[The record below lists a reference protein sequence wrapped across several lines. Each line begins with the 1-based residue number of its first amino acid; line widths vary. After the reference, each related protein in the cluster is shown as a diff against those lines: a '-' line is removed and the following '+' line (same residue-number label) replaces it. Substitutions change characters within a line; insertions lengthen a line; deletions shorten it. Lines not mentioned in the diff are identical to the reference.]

1 MLEEMENTLTDKI
14 ESGSSA
20 PDLFT
25 FNSITGAYGSSGQ
38 QDKMEEWHAEFL
50 LIGLRPDIKTFNI
63 LIRSYEKA
71 GVYGKIKVRFGIHG
85 GKTIFSIDCYS

>member
-1 MLEEMENTLTDKI
+1 MI

-25 FNSITGAYGSSGQ
+25 FNSITAAYGSSGQ
-38 QDKMEEWHAEFL
+38 QDKMEKWHAEFL

-85 GKTIFSIDCYS
+85 GKTIFSIDFYS